1 MAEIELRCEGCGK
14 RKGFKNL
21 EQVSKKGWIIKHQE
35 HGWDIAYCPKCKD
48 KEYQALSENNA

>member
-1 MAEIELRCEGCGK
+1 MAEIELKCEGCGK

-21 EQVSKKGWIIKHQE
+21 EQVSKKGWIIKHRE

-48 KEYQALSENNA
+48 KE